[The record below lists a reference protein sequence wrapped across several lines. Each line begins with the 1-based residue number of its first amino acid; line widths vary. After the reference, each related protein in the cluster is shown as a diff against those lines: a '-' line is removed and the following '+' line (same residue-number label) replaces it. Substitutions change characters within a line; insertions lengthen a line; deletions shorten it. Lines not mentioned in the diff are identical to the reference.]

1 MGNVVNWEYNSM
13 GSVFVNVKSGVDKAI
28 NIIDKETAHETVH
41 GDATTIPGIPKW
53 KVKLR
58 PTTNPRLQT
67 RKGFNGGFP
76 LYW

>member
-41 GDATTIPGIPKW
+41 GDATTIPGIPK
-53 KVKLR
+53 
-58 PTTNPRLQT
+58 
-67 RKGFNGGFP
+67 
-76 LYW
+76 